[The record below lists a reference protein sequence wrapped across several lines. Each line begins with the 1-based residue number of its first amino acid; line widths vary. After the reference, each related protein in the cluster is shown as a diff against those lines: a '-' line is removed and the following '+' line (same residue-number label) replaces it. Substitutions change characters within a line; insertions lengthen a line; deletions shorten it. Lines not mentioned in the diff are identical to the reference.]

1 MTVLHTVLGLLPLC
15 LGMNTDEVERA
26 VTVVAP
32 ATQWWAAIPN
42 AIVFGLTFA
51 TLLTAAGTPC
61 ALMLSTRLQEWRATR
76 MGARL
81 DLR

>member
-1 MTVLHTVLGLLPLC
+1 MLGLLPLS
-15 LGMNTDEVERA
+15 LGTNTDEVERA
-26 VTVVAP
+26 VTVDAP
-32 ATQWWAAIPN
+32 ATLWWMAIPN
-42 AIVFGLTFA
+42 AIVFGVTFA
-51 TLLTAAGTPC
+51 TLVTAAGTPC